1 MRCNDNS
8 VLTIR
13 YLRLV
18 CLRSIEKKNRT
29 LKILAVDPKWWVD
42 YMDTTNNNDM
52 GILVATVRE
61 GAGDYRE
68 SEEDTYMTWM

>member
-1 MRCNDNS
+1 M
-8 VLTIR
+8 
-13 YLRLV
+13 
-18 CLRSIEKKNRT
+18 KNRT